1 LAFFDHLYVSV
12 KIRALFSGQ
21 GKDSGQF
28 WTPQK
33 TAFLQGFLQKISKS
47 TQKQN
52 APNRI
57 LERFFAGL
65 AAWLWPTA
73 CENLQQKS

>member
-1 LAFFDHLYVSV
+1 L
-12 KIRALFSGQ
+12 
-21 GKDSGQF
+21 
-28 WTPQK
+28 TPQK
-33 TAFLQGFLQKISKS
+33 TAVLLGFLQKISKS

>member
-28 WTPQK
+28 LTPQK
-33 TAFLQGFLQKISKS
+33 TAVLLGFLQKISKS
-47 TQKQN
+47 SKKQN
-52 APNRI
+52 ASNRI
-57 LERFFAGL
+57 LARFFGIL
-65 AAWLWPTA
+65 TAWDRPTTWKNTQA
-73 CENLQQKS
+73 KS